1 MPEIKPLTPN
11 PLQKYF
17 RQPKI
22 YIQLPSQGKYYPVGS
37 IDIPENGQFP
47 VYPMTARDE
56 IMMKTPDALVNGETT
71 VSVIQS
77 CMPNIKNAWDVPN
90 IDLDVILIA
99 IRIAS
104 YGETMEVG
112 INVPVT
118 KEERTYDLNLVQM
131 MDTMTS
137 VQYDNSVI
145 IDDLTVHIKPLT
157 YRDFT
162 ETSMKTYEEQKIFNI
177 LNNDDISTEEKL
189 AKFNTSFRKLTDLT
203 IVTLE
208 KSVQR
213 ISGDGFEVTDPMHI
227 REFVDNADKSVFK
240 HIIDHIE
247 AQKDKF
253 SIKPIKITASP
264 EEVELGVPETYEVPF
279 SFDPSVF
286 FA

>member
-90 IDLDVILIA
+90 IDLDVILVA

-137 VQYDNSVI
+137 MQYENSVI

-162 ETSMKTYEEQKIFNI
+162 QTSMKTYEEQKIFNI

-253 SIKPIKITASP
+253 SIKPIKITATP

>member
-90 IDLDVILIA
+90 IDLDVILVA

-118 KEERTYDLNLVQM
+118 NEERTYDLNLVQM

-137 VQYDNSVI
+137 MQYENSVT

-203 IVTLE
+203 IITLE

-213 ISGDGFEVTDPMHI
+213 ITGDGFEVTDPLHI
-227 REFVDNADKSVFK
+227 REFVNNADKSVFK

-253 SIKPIKITASP
+253 SIKPIKITATP

>member
-90 IDLDVILIA
+90 IDLDVILVA

-137 VQYDNSVI
+137 MQYENSVI

-162 ETSMKTYEEQKIFNI
+162 QTSMKTYEEQKIFNI

-227 REFVDNADKSVFK
+227 REFVNNADKSVFK
-240 HIIDHIE
+240 NIIDHIE

-253 SIKPIKITASP
+253 SIKPIKITATP

>member
-22 YIQLPSQGKYYPVGS
+22 YIQLPSQGKYYPSSS

-90 IDLDVILIA
+90 IDLDVILVA

-137 VQYDNSVI
+137 MQYDNSVT

-189 AKFNTSFRKLTDLT
+189 AKFNISFRKLTDLT
-203 IVTLE
+203 IITLE

-227 REFVDNADKSVFK
+227 REFVNNADKSVFK

-253 SIKPIKITASP
+253 SIKPITISR
-264 EEVELGVPETYEVPF
+264 
-279 SFDPSVF
+279 SS
-286 FA
+286 